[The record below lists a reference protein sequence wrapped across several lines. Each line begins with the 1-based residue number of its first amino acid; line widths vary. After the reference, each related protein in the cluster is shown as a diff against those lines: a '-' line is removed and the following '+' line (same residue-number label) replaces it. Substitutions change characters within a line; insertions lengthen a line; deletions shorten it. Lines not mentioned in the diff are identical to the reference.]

1 MYISVVISNLSL
13 EGFRSFGNRQ
23 LIDLAPLTFVYGP
36 NSAGKSSIIKSLLL
50 LQQSVQ
56 FSTNPFPLW
65 RGPQVDLGSV
75 WDSVHGHQPNS
86 AMKVGLTIDQP
97 SLPRR
102 TEIENQAIF
111 TTAKIEFEFSI
122 KGNQSDTV
130 TVEIVSGDKSSGQ
143 LKFSRCGADFSL
155 WILNSE
161 SLTNYIALAD
171 VFGAKRPDALFPVD
185 ASQSLPVFYS
195 DAMLPSQVFG
205 HFDGGVQ
212 RKQGLEISTNDLFWN
227 RLSTDLNQK
236 FRQEMSKVSYLGPL
250 RKQWS
255 RTEDISQSNQLQ
267 QVGSVGE
274 NSLSLL
280 KAQPELLASVN
291 TALNETLECGY
302 RLHLTSP
309 TYMIEGAESRPITS
323 PQVMPMLEHLTSN
336 VHVSP
341 VDAGFGL
348 SQLLPI
354 LVEMHLREQ
363 TLILIEQPE
372 LHLHPRLQARMGQL
386 FRNAVR
392 GRNQNRF
399 IIETHSEHLI
409 LRIRRLIRE
418 GLLTPDMV
426 EVLYVNNQ
434 EFTYDE
440 SSDSEV
446 LYTTL
451 NSQVLSLRLDE
462 YGDFIDPWPNGF
474 FDERFEELSSTQ
486 NRHMAQV
493 DETGGFGIAEV

>member
-1 MYISVVISNLSL
+1 
-13 EGFRSFGNRQ
+13 
-23 LIDLAPLTFVYGP
+23 
-36 NSAGKSSIIKSLLL
+36 
-50 LQQSVQ
+50 
-56 FSTNPFPLW
+56 
-65 RGPQVDLGSV
+65 
-75 WDSVHGHQPNS
+75 
-86 AMKVGLTIDQP
+86 MKVGLTINQP
-97 SLPRR
+97 SIPRR
-102 TEIENQAIF
+102 TDIENQAIF

-122 KGNQSDTV
+122 KGSEYDSV
-130 TVEIVSGDKSSGQ
+130 TVEISSDDKNSGQ

-227 RLSTDLNQK
+227 R
-236 FRQEMSKVSYLGPL
+236 
-250 RKQWS
+250 S

-267 QVGSVGE
+267 HVGSVGE

-440 SSDSEV
+440 SSDTEV

-486 NRHMAQV
+486 NRRMEQV